1 MENIKQHIKNILS
14 YAEDEKK
21 LKEFAEQ
28 KYNEKFADMER
39 PIGTY
44 HGYEKYTII
53 SENTLKIHYL
63 FGYANR
69 QFTDNFIVEIE

>member
-53 SENTLKIHYL
+53 SENILKIHYL
-63 FGYANR
+63 FGYGNK
-69 QFTDNFIVEIE
+69 NFKEDFLVHIE